1 MMKEKNNAC
10 IHNIRIRKTE
20 RHCQNVEQLRF
31 LNKEI
36 FPRKQ
41 NKFEINHFTEIY
53 NKGATL

>member
-10 IHNIRIRKTE
+10 IHNMRIRKTE

-41 NKFEINHFTEIY
+41 NKFEINLFTEVY
-53 NKGATL
+53 N